1 MYPGYAPRSL
11 GLFCAVAGVLFLLGG
26 LVQINPVWLWGP
38 FHTYSSTNG
47 AQPDWYLG
55 WLIGGLRLV
64 PSWDFT
70 IGHYTVIPNPF
81 WGGVLFPLV
90 VFAFLYLWPSLERRV
105 AGEPL
110 YHNLLQR
117 PRESPWRTA
126 IGLAVLTWT
135 SFVFFAGA
143 SDRVYVLFGLSYTA
157 QIWVY
162 RVLVWVLPVVV
173 GVIAYRVCVE
183 LQRGEHVER
192 ERKRAEAEARAASA

>member
-1 MYPGYAPRSL
+1 
-11 GLFCAVAGVLFLLGG
+11 
-26 LVQINPVWLWGP
+26 VQINPIWLWGP
-38 FHTYSSTNG
+38 YHTYLSTNG

-64 PSWDFT
+64 PGFDVT
-70 IGHYTVIPNPF
+70 IGHYTVVPNPF
-81 WGGVLFPLV
+81 WGGAAFPLV
-90 VFAFLYLWPSLERRV
+90 VFGFLYLWPYFERRV
-105 AGEPL
+105 SGDYAF
-110 YHNLLQR
+110 HNLLQR
-117 PRESPWRTA
+117 PRDAPWRTA

-143 SDRVYVLFGLSYTA
+143 SDRVDVLFGLSYTA

-173 GVIAYRVCVE
+173 GAIAYRVCIE